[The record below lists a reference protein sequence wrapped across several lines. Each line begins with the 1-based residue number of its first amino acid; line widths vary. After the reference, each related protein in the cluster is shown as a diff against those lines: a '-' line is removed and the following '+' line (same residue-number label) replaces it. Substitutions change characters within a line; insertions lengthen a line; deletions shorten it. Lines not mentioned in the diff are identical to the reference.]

1 MWGAAVCE
9 SVRSMGPGFSGQVE
23 EMLSLR
29 GVLGMER
36 ASLEAG
42 VDMTPGSWPV
52 DIEVKLPPMRQ

>member
-1 MWGAAVCE
+1 
-9 SVRSMGPGFSGQVE
+9 MGPGFSGQVE